1 MQMRKLG
8 FSDLNLSVIGL
19 GTWAI
24 GGAGYE
30 CSLGAQDDQESVRTI
45 RKAIDDG
52 INWID
57 TAPMYGLGHAE
68 EVIGKAIGGIRSQ
81 VHVATKSGILWDEK
95 KSFRFCLKKDSTL
108 SDIQATLRRI
118 DTDYIDLYQIH
129 TATPEEEIEEGWHCI
144 SELIREGKVRY
155 AGVSNFS
162 LEQIKKVQKIHPV
175 ASIQPVYNMFN
186 RDIEQGI
193 MDYCAQNRIGVISY
207 SPLCSG
213 LITDGISRERLK
225 NLAENDFRPRLP
237 DFQEPLLSAH
247 LKAIERLKPVA
258 ARRGLTLPQLA
269 IAWVLRQGDL
279 TSAIVGARCID
290 HIDEIVK
297 AGELVMVEEDLME
310 IEAILAGPQAESK
323 EVLTPYFTRV
333 ISRIWNWFLTPSFHW
348 MRSAPVCRRN
358 TEQA

>member
-1 MQMRKLG
+1 MQTRKLG

-24 GGAGYE
+24 GGGGYA
-30 CSLGAQDDQESVRTI
+30 CGLGAQDDQESIRTI
-45 RKAIDDG
+45 RKAIDDD

-81 VHVATKSGILWDEK
+81 VHVATKSGILWDENK
-95 KSFRFCLKKDSTL
+95 YFRFCLKRDS
-108 SDIQATLRRI
+108 IRAEVEATLRRI

-129 TATPEEEIEEGWHCI
+129 TATPEEEIEEGWYCI

-175 ASIQPVYNMFN
+175 ASIQPVYSMFN
-186 RDIEQGI
+186 REIEQGI
-193 MDYCAQNRIGVISY
+193 MDYCAQNGIGIISY

-213 LITDGISRERLK
+213 LITDGISRERIK
-225 NLAENDFRPRLP
+225 ALALDDFRPRLP
-237 DFQEPLLSAH
+237 DFQEPLLGVH
-247 LKAIERLKPVA
+247 LKAIERLKPIA
-258 ARRGLTLPQLA
+258 GRNGLTLPQLA
-269 IAWVLRQGDL
+269 IAWVLRQKDL
-279 TSAIVGARCID
+279 TSAIVGARCVD

-297 AGELVMVEEDLME
+297 AGELVMAEAELWE
-310 IEAILAGPQAESK
+310 IEAILADHRAEGR
-323 EVLTPYFTRV
+323 EVFTPYLNGV
-333 ISRIWNWFLTPSFHW
+333 VSRILNFLTALFPWKRCAH
-348 MRSAPVCRRN
+348 VCR
-358 TEQA
+358 